1 MASKSIA
8 PSKCSPRETSREQPL
23 KIQITP
29 YDEATEHPKLVKKDN
44 QENDQPNR
52 RISKSAGEQVM
63 RALPC

>member
-1 MASKSIA
+1 VLAA
-8 PSKCSPRETSREQPL
+8 RNVARATP